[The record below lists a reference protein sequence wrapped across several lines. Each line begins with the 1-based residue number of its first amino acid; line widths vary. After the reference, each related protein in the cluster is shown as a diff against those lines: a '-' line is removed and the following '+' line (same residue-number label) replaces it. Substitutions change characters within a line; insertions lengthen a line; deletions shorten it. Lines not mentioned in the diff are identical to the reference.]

1 MFLILPANEHVYY
14 HFRLMKGWCV
24 CVEGG
29 RSSQPGHCPGTA
41 WVSQVPSSL
50 WGELGNLSILFQTQ
64 PSAFERTTKLAC
76 VVAQSLCSAFCCCFK
91 QQFIKHKIFLIYW
104 LYCDLL
110 ASSYYVNTEIKEWLR
125 LPSLAEDKH
134 KHSYN
139 TEKLQWLRSWECQRR
154 PLRWHLGELVLQ
166 SGLRGQCLTSFVVL
180 PFLWRGKQLPF
191 IQLFWSLCLIF
202 THSLTRGLYTTVFCP
217 EYWPHTNPL
226 PCFGFCLSWER
237 VSFCRPGW
245 PGLCVDQAGLKLRA
259 ICHLCLSSAGTTDVH
274 HHIWSLLC
282 FESTSDSVSE

>member
-1 MFLILPANEHVYY
+1 M
-14 HFRLMKGWCV
+14 
-24 CVEGG
+24 VEGG
-29 RSSQPGHCPGTA
+29 RSSQPGHCPHTA

-50 WGELGNLSILFQTQ
+50 WGELGNLYILFQTQ

-76 VVAQSLCSAFCCCFK
+76 VVAQSLCSAFCCCCCFK

-139 TEKLQWLRSWECQRR
+139 TEKLQWLRGWECQRR

-180 PFLWRGKQLPF
+180 PSFPVAGKAA
-191 IQLFWSLCLIF
+191 SLYPAVLIPLSDIY
-202 THSLTRGLYTTVFCP
+202 TLTDSGSVHYCV
-217 EYWPHTNPL
+217 
-226 PCFGFCLSWER
+226 LSWVLATHKPSSLFGVLFVLR
-237 VSFCRPGW
+237 K
-245 PGLCVDQAGLKLRA
+245 GLFL
-259 ICHLCLSSAGTTDVH
+259 
-274 HHIWSLLC
+274 
-282 FESTSDSVSE
+282 